1 MGGQY
6 FATAF
11 VYNLAK
17 VVSQGEFN
25 MPRNHILWSS
35 AHIKAILMKITFN
48 SEKSGPAKTRL
59 AGLVATALDHRHILS
74 MRDQY
79 YYDDDDYTYRIIG
92 IYYL

>member
-1 MGGQY
+1 MGGRY

-35 AHIKAILMKITFN
+35 THVKPILMKIIIN
-48 SEKSGPAKTRL
+48 SEKSGPG
-59 AGLVATALDHRHILS
+59 GLVATALPGSGRNFASNTLVIPHPSPYWVGWGL
-74 MRDQY
+74 
-79 YYDDDDYTYRIIG
+79 TLIG
-92 IYYL
+92 A